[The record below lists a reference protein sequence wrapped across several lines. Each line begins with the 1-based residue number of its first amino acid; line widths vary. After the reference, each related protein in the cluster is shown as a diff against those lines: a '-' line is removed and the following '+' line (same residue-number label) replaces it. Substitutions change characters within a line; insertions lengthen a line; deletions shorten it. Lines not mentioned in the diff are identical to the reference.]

1 MEVSDTSV
9 GRGRLVKIPIYARQ
23 KVSEVWIVDI
33 QGDRV
38 IVHTQPS
45 GGDYGLIRTAHR
57 GETLRPAPAVRRNH
71 RRRDPRRAHLTSH
84 AAVPA
89 VRSGFRG
96 RHTNRTGR

>member
-1 MEVSDTSV
+1 MLVRFRSDLYASGHPTAGDALLVMEVPDTSI

-57 GETLRPAPAVRRNH
+57 GETLRPTLLPSVAITVDEILGEP
-71 RRRDPRRAHLTSH
+71 T
-84 AAVPA
+84 
-89 VRSGFRG
+89 
-96 RHTNRTGR
+96 